1 MNTYVE
7 LPDIRILI
15 NCVRYVYNNYQIP
28 EEQTEIAIQTLT
40 SGYKVVWDA
49 MQELKNKSR

>member
-7 LPDIRILI
+7 LSDLRILI
-15 NCVRYVYNNYQIP
+15 NCVRDVYNNYQIP

-40 SGYKVVWDA
+40 SGYKVVWEA
-49 MQELKNKSR
+49 MQNLKNKSR